1 MEHARSKWLVL
12 AGLWLATAMLFGAA
26 LATGGLFY
34 HSISVAFHIS
44 RQAVSLIS
52 SLPSVGVCLGSL
64 IAGGLLTFLDPKPVI
79 IIGLALV
86 GISFGTLAIAP
97 SFPLLLLAYGAV
109 GVGVGIGCVIPVS
122 LIIRAWFG
130 ERAGFALGLT
140 MTGAAFGAAAAV
152 PFITYFITHYD
163 WRVAEMALG
172 VPFIFPVIPIVALLR
187 SRPAQAR
194 VGTAPPIAER
204 GMEVGA
210 ALRTREFWL
219 VVIGQFSFGWIA
231 NSILGHLVSYLT
243 SIGYGLNRAAAA
255 LSAVLLL
262 TALGKVILGYLAD
275 WTGSRWAMAT
285 AFMGTAIGLSLLL
298 NASRPA
304 FLLPAIVVY
313 GLCWGAP
320 LALLPLLTMQSLGL
334 KRFGA
339 ISGLTSIGFTL
350 GSALGP
356 LSAGRIFDRTHT
368 YTAALGV
375 NIAVALIVGMAVLA
389 CRPLYAPMVQ
399 QALPRSA
406 A

>member
-1 MEHARSKWLVL
+1 MERARSKWLVL
-12 AGLWLATAMLFGAA
+12 AGLWVATAMLFGTA

-34 HSISVAFHIS
+34 RSISTTFHTS

-64 IAGGLLTFLDPKPVI
+64 VAGWLLTFLDPKPVI
-79 IIGLALV
+79 IIGLGLV
-86 GISFGTLAIAP
+86 GLSFGAAAMAP
-97 SFPLLLLAYGAV
+97 SFPLLLLCYGAV

-140 MTGAAFGAAAAV
+140 MTGAAVGAASTVPAA
-152 PFITYFITHYD
+152 TYFITHHG

-187 SRPAQAR
+187 SRPAQTRAA
-194 VGTAPPIAER
+194 GALAPQE
-204 GMEVGA
+204 GGLEVSA
-210 ALRTREFWL
+210 ALATREFWL
-219 VVIGQFSFGWIA
+219 IVLGQFSFGWIA
-231 NSILGHLVSYLT
+231 NSMLGHLVSYLT
-243 SIGYGLNRAAAA
+243 GLGYGLNRAAAA

-262 TALGKVILGYLAD
+262 AAAGKVLLGYLAD

-285 AFMGTAIGLSLLL
+285 TFIGTAAGLALLL

-313 GLCWGAP
+313 GLCWGPP
-320 LALLPLLTMQSLGL
+320 LALLPLLTMESLGL
-334 KRFGA
+334 RRFGA

-356 LSAGRIFDRTHT
+356 LSAGRIFDRTHS
-368 YTAALGV
+368 YAGALGV
-375 NIAVALIVGMAVLA
+375 NIAVALIIGVAVMA
-389 CRPLYAPMVQ
+389 CRPLYAPMA
-399 QALPRSA
+399 QAA
-406 A
+406 ARPAA

>member
-1 MEHARSKWLVL
+1 MEHGRGKWLVL
-12 AGLWLATAMLFGAA
+12 FGSWLATAMLFGTAM
-26 LATGGLFY
+26 ATGGLFY
-34 HSISVAFHIS
+34 HPISATFHIS
-44 RQAVSLIS
+44 RQTVSLIS
-52 SLPSVGVCLGSL
+52 SVPSLGVCLGSL
-64 IAGGLLTFLDPKPVI
+64 IAGGLLTFLEPKPVI

-86 GISFGTLAIAP
+86 AISFGGASLAP
-97 SFPLLLLAYGAV
+97 SFPMLLLCYGAV

-140 MTGAAFGAAAAV
+140 MTGAAVGAASTVPAA
-152 PFITYFITHYD
+152 TYCITHYG

-172 VPFIFPVIPIVALLR
+172 VPFVFPVIPIVALLR
-187 SRPAQAR
+187 SRPAQMRTGAA
-194 VGTAPPIAER
+194 APVAES

-210 ALRTREFWL
+210 ALATREFWL
-219 VVIGQFSFGWIA
+219 IVLGQFSFGWIA

-243 SIGYGLNRAAAA
+243 GIGYGLNRAAAA

-275 WTGSRWAMAT
+275 WSGSRWAVAT
-285 AFMGTAIGLSLLL
+285 GFIGTALGLGLLL
-298 NASRPA
+298 NASRPL
-304 FLLPAIVVY
+304 FLLPAILVY
-313 GLCWGAP
+313 GLCWGTP
-320 LALLPLLTMQSLGL
+320 LALLPLLTMESLGL

-356 LSAGRIFDRTHT
+356 LSAGRIFDRTHA
-368 YTAALGV
+368 YAGALGV
-375 NIAVALIVGMAVLA
+375 NIAVALIIGVAVLA
-389 CRPLYAPMVQ
+389 CRPLYASMA